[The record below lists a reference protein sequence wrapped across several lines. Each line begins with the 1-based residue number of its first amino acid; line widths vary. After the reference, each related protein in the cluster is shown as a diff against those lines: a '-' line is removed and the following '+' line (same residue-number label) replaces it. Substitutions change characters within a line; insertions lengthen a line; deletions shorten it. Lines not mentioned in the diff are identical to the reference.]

1 MSKEFTN
8 DLVSALKELKLLKEK
23 CINDNELNE
32 LFNEEFNLI
41 KNEIKL
47 LYLMEYSDID
57 DNDICKR
64 YIIDILFE
72 LGIGINTF

>member
-8 DLVSALKELKLLKEK
+8 DLVSTLKELKSLKEK
-23 CINDNELNE
+23 CINDTKLND

-41 KNEIKL
+41 KNEIKE
-47 LYLMEYSDID
+47 LYLKEYSDID